1 MRFPAFIRVAAL
13 SGDPIIV
20 FNHTSSGT
28 SVSGIEGKLLETLA
42 NALNFRYEIVS
53 PDDGQWGTVKADGN
67 WSGIIGMVAK
77 GEADMGLSY
86 LAITEGR
93 SKVVDFTSPYYVID
107 RAFVTDQPGLLPK
120 YAVFLYPFKLRVW
133 ILATIAF
140 VMFPLML
147 QMLISAKTYLTCCPS
162 GLLRMAT
169 RRKSVEM
176 SLISGT
182 MLVSMTFFLFIY
194 SSVLLSFLLVPLRE
208 PGVRNFHELSD
219 AVLEGKFKTFV
230 PKGSVEIQLL
240 LESKT
245 LPLRELGE
253 TIVINNWMYDSRKK
267 SDPKAIIGNKAALMG
282 PRLILQSKYGISPFT
297 RKFISEDSIAQYS
310 TALALKKNFSGK
322 PQLDSAILRI
332 VGGGLFQK
340 FVDDRLFETRANILS
355 GVSERSPGTTLALE
369 DMYGIFLLLLLSYAS
384 SFVLLLGEILH
395 KRYIYFRY

>member
-1 MRFPAFIRVAAL
+1 MKFPAFIRVASL

-20 FNHTSSGT
+20 FNRTSSGT
-28 SVSGIEGKLLETLA
+28 SLSGIEGKLLETLA
-42 NALNFRYEIVS
+42 SALNFRYEIVS
-53 PDDGQWGTVKADGN
+53 PDDGQWGTMKADGN

-86 LAITEGR
+86 LAITENR
-93 SKVVDFTSPYYVID
+93 NKVVDFSSPYYVID

-133 ILATIAF
+133 LLATVAF
-140 VMFPLML
+140 VMFPLILRML
-147 QMLISAKTYLTCCPS
+147 KPCLTCCS
-162 GLLRMAT
+162 SRLLRMAI
-169 RRKSVEM
+169 RKESVEKSM
-176 SLISGT
+176 VSGT
-182 MLVSMTFFLFIY
+182 ILVSLTFFLFIY

-208 PGVRNFHELSD
+208 PGVRNFYELSD

-240 LESKT
+240 LESQT
-245 LPLRELGE
+245 LSLRKLGE
-253 TIVINNWMYDSRKK
+253 IIVMNNWMYDSRKN
-267 SDPKAIIGNKAALMG
+267 SDPKAIIGNNAALMG
-282 PRLILQSKYGISPFT
+282 PRLILQSKYGIPPFT

-310 TALALKKNFSGK
+310 TAIALKKNFFCK

-355 GVSERSPGTTLALE
+355 GVSERSPGTALALE
-369 DMYGIFLLLLLSYAS
+369 DMYGIFLLLLLSYVS

-395 KRYIYFRY
+395 KRYFRY